1 MAGGL
6 PVIVTENCCV
16 PVPDSAWRVPI
27 MDNTATAQHL
37 EFYAKNP
44 EASKKWADR
53 PTIRSAI
60 HIRTVSGADQEPA
73 ATAFEMTTI
82 FSGRKIVSNG
92 QSEQQHQPK
101 YKLICAY

>member
-6 PVIVTENCCV
+6 PVIVTENCQCWI
-16 PVPDSAWRVPI
+16 PPGACPFMDS
-27 MDNTATAQHL
+27 TATAQHL